1 MKNKTILIIGNGPSI
16 LKNKLGEEIDKFQTV
31 ARINNYKIN
40 NYEKFV
46 GAKTSIWF
54 NGGNQNLRVPT
65 ILPKKII
72 VFVPFEI
79 INNNLEKI
87 KARTS
92 HRIGLNPNEYELT
105 SQEKMKDYELISKIK
120 RPTTGLNSILW
131 AIENYDKIIIH
142 GFDFFQKSKEHYY
155 DNYFFK
161 KIINMKI
168 LKKGEKHDNIGEK
181 LFVENLIA
189 EEKVFQ
195 LKDCINNNTI

>member
-16 LKNKLGEEIDKFQTV
+16 LKNKLGDEIDKFQTV

-46 GAKTSIWF
+46 GSKTSIWF

-72 VFVPFEI
+72 IFVPFEI

-92 HRIGLNPNEYELT
+92 HRIGLNPSEYELT
-105 SQEKMKDYELISKIK
+105 SQEKMKNYELISKIK

-142 GFDFFQKSKEHYY
+142 GFDYFQTSKEHYY